1 MSQTLLVGN
10 PSINQTELEQTHK
23 ELANKSAVSFEQLDR
38 ITSSKLIINLVS
50 LPVGK
55 YNEILSGQLKPVAYY
70 HSLQAL
76 SQFAKSLAPSGKLV
90 LSEPCFIN
98 TADMVELQ
106 NKNTLI
112 PIHTERSL
120 NSDLLMN
127 GFVNIKTE
135 STPVDADTL
144 KQYLSIWNAGDLFE
158 SLNGKLALV
167 HATAEKP
174 AYQVGAGAKLSFGK
188 KKVKEE
194 PKKAA
199 VWTVSANDEDEE
211 LEDEDELLDEEDLVV
226 PPTQAPGDCSTKKK
240 ACKDCTCGRAEE
252 EEQEALQ
259 MAAKITVVKKK
270 PVTSSCGSCYLG
282 DAFRCSTCPYL
293 GMPAFKPGE
302 KVVLGGN
309 MLKDDIEL

>member
-1 MSQTLLVGN
+1 MSQVLLIGN
-10 PSINQTELEQTHK
+10 PSINQEELEQTHK
-23 ELANKSAVSFEQLDR
+23 KLASRASVAFEQLDR
-38 ITSSKLIINLVS
+38 ITSIS

-70 HSLQAL
+70 HSLQTL
-76 SQFAKSLAPSGKLV
+76 SQLAKSLAPSGKLV
-90 LSEPCFIN
+90 LSEPCFVN
-98 TADMVELQ
+98 TSDLMEFKD
-106 NKNTLI
+106 KNTLI

-127 GFVNIKTE
+127 GFVNIKME
-135 STPVDADTL
+135 SVTIDSETL
-144 KQYLSIWNAGDLFE
+144 KHYLKIWNADDLLQ
-158 SLNGKLALV
+158 SLDGKLAIVNL
-167 HATAEKP
+167 TAEKP
-174 AYQVGAGAKLSFGK
+174 AYHVGAGAKLSFGK
-188 KKVKEE
+188 KKAKEE
-194 PKKAA
+194 PKKPA
-199 VWTVSANDEDEE
+199 VWTVSANDDDEE
-211 LEDEDELLDEEDLVV
+211 LENEDELLDEEDLVV

-270 PVTSSCGSCYLG
+270 PITSSCGSCYLG

-293 GMPAFKPGE
+293 GMPAFKPGD